1 MVIENFAENVQREM
15 KDRLSDD
22 ERWGIFLQGVDGF
35 SEDFFA
41 EGRLSVSHCDFME
54 IYPQNLQK
62 YPQLWKI
69 YRELPRL
76 GIFYV

>member
-35 SEDFFA
+35 SE
-41 EGRLSVSHCDFME
+41 ERVG
-54 IYPQNLQK
+54 
-62 YPQLWKI
+62 
-69 YRELPRL
+69 
-76 GIFYV
+76 